1 MITKIKMEG
10 MHCSK
15 CANLVQSALEKIDGV
30 EQVEVSLEENV
41 SKIKS
46 NKKLDEKQLKEIIEN
61 LEFQDTSIES

>member
-15 CANLVQSALEKIDGV
+15 CANLVQTSLEKIEGV

-41 SKIKS
+41 AKIKS
-46 NKKLDEKQLKEIIEN
+46 NKKLDEKQLKEKIED
-61 LEFQDTSIES
+61 LEFKVTSIES